1 MAGASPAMTTQSVRA
16 LQAGIT
22 SITICQNAVIFF
34 TSCAQ
39 RATLCVTTTR
49 QNRNTSLEYARQ
61 LRKG

>member
-1 MAGASPAMTTQSVRA
+1 MTTMARAMTAESVRT

>member
-1 MAGASPAMTTQSVRA
+1 MTTQSVRA

-34 TSCAQ
+34 APCA
-39 RATLCVTTTR
+39 RCATLCVTTTR
-49 QNRNTSLEYARQ
+49 QNRNTSLEYVRQ

>member
-1 MAGASPAMTTQSVRA
+1 MTTMARAMTAESVRT

-34 TSCAQ
+34 APCA
-39 RATLCVTTTR
+39 RCATLCVTTTR
-49 QNRNTSLEYARQ
+49 QNRNTSLEYVRQ